1 MESDHGEAKGMS
13 DSNGECLI
21 SLEEAAKILGRISVK
36 TVRRRIAEG
45 VLPNPVKEEKFSRL
59 FHSDVVAVIEKLK
72 RKRGEKYG
80 VRNSR

>member
-1 MESDHGEAKGMS
+1 MS
-13 DSNGECLI
+13 DTNGELLV
-21 SLEEAAKILGRISVK
+21 SLEEVGRMLGGISKK

-45 VLPNPVKEEKFSRL
+45 LLPQPVKEGEFSRL

-72 RKRGEKYG
+72 RQRDEKYG